1 MSNGTTKGTPDQTT
15 DAGAQGQ
22 QTDDEGNWREENT
35 KLRQQLAEQ
44 KALNSRAVPW
54 VNVAIELQKQQPAV
68 FEKLA
73 KGEPLT
79 GAEQKVVAQAQQ
91 QQASASDA
99 EDKPLTRGEFNALMQ
114 ENLGQMIQTMNANTQ
129 AGKAMDKLHDWATK
143 ELPGYDNVYQTPT
156 WNGILSSVLG
166 SIENGTFEIPADVK
180 DPYKAAVQMTYD
192 ILKAKNPELLKGARR
207 GKSEEDRA
215 AEILAGGRKPSSSS
229 SEDQKKDLPE
239 EIQRELDWIDSI
251 GQGKGKKFSP

>member
-1 MSNGTTKGTPDQTT
+1 MAPEGTSDQN
-15 DAGAQGQ
+15 AGEGAAGQNQG
-22 QTDDEGNWREENT
+22 DEGNWREENT

-54 VNVAIELQKQQPAV
+54 VNVAIELQKQQPEV

-79 GAEQKVVAQAQQ
+79 KAEQKVVDAAKGQSPDSDDAPMTRKEFNEALKEGLTGLAQQ
-91 QQASASDA
+91 MQANNEAQGAMKELHSWAA
-99 EDKPLTRGEFNALMQ
+99 EA
-114 ENLGQMIQTMNANTQ
+114 
-129 AGKAMDKLHDWATK
+129 
-143 ELPGYDNVYQTPT
+143 LPGYDKVYKTPT
-156 WNGILSSVLG
+156 WSGILSSVLG
-166 SIENGTFEIPADVK
+166 SIENGTFQVPQDVE
-180 DPYKAAVQMTYD
+180 DPYKFAVQTTYD
-192 ILKAKNPELLKGARR
+192 ILKAKDPELLKGARR

-239 EIQRELDWIDSI
+239 EIQKELDWIASI
-251 GQGKGKKFSP
+251 GTGGGKKFSP